1 MKKVLSIVS
10 FILIVGMLS
19 SLIAI
24 DVKSESNVYQFPLNT
39 KSKEWKDMDHAEKA
53 KVLNIPDEILENL
66 STDALLEVIVNYPLF
81 IDILAYNTFDEGIKY
96 VSMQFNGLEEFMSRQ
111 DLTQVLLD
119 EYQKIDINYVKNI
132 EETDNMGDFNKLL
145 FVESMLFTEQ
155 VQKNM
160 SEEQLIKLNLEIL
173 DKQQQI
179 DNEGD
184 SYGLLNQYKLMIEM
198 NEVQGIELPS
208 QQLELVERAKQFYNN
223 SSIDPLVVNT
233 SVLTPRGS
241 LVPAIIYGELYTSDQ
256 KEQLKKQ
263 VYETYPGVNIISDA
277 TTNYNCHS
285 YAWYQRLTSNNIWI
299 PNPSKYLTDGSATRT
314 YSVTANITRILYG
327 YPDVRH
333 SGICIEK
340 KNNILSKW
348 GALPLVEHTWKN
360 CPYFLAPELPVYFDL
375 NLLFSREDDSL

>member
-53 KVLNIPDEILENL
+53 KALNIPDEILENL

-145 FVESMLFTEQ
+145 FVESILFTEQ

-277 TTNYNCHS
+277 TTNYNCYS

-299 PNPSKYLTDGSATRT
+299 PNPSKYLTDGSATST
-314 YSVTANITRILYG
+314 L
-327 YPDVRH
+327 
-333 SGICIEK
+333 
-340 KNNILSKW
+340 NNK
-348 GALPLVEHTWKN
+348 
-360 CPYFLAPELPVYFDL
+360 
-375 NLLFSREDDSL
+375 